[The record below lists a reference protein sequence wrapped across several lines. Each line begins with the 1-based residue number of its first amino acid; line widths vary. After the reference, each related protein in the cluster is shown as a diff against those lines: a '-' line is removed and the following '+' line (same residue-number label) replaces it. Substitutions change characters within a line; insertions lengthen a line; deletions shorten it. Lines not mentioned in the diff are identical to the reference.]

1 MDLTFYGA
9 TGTVTGSKSLLEID
23 GLRILVDCGLFQG
36 FKALRER
43 NWAPLPFDPASLDA
57 VLLTHAHIDH
67 SGCLPLLIRHGFRGT
82 IWTSAASAD
91 LCDILLHDTAHL
103 QEEEAR
109 YRNRHK
115 ATRHDPAEPLYTVR
129 DTEACL
135 KRLKPVP
142 AHGELELAPGVVA
155 RFSGAGH
162 ILGASSIQVQAQGR
176 SVLFSGDLGRDD
188 DLVMQPPAPPPAS
201 DWVVVESTYGD
212 RLHPDVDPIERLGDV
227 VRRTAA
233 RGGVVIVPAFA
244 VGRTQGL
251 LYSLY
256 RLKRAGAIPDVP
268 VVLDSPMG
276 IAATRVYMKHMQDHR
291 LTEEECDGIAQMTR
305 FVRTVEES
313 KALMQQRYPMVI
325 VAGSGMVTGGRV
337 LHHILHHGSHPRN
350 SIVLGGFQAGGTR
363 GAALAAGATSLKM
376 FGEYVPIRAE
386 VTQIE
391 GLSAHADQQGLLD
404 WLGQMP
410 SAPRQVMVTHG
421 EPAAADMLR
430 LRIEERLGWHAHV
443 PDYRET
449 MRLV

>member
-67 SGCLPLLIRHGFRGT
+67 SGCLPLLTRHGFRGT

-115 ATRHDPAEPLYTVR
+115 ATRHDPAQPLYTVR

-135 KRLKPVP
+135 KRLKSVP
-142 AHGELELAPGVVA
+142 AHGELELAQGVVA

-212 RLHPDVDPIERLGDV
+212 RLHPDVDPIDRLGDV